1 MEKLKKKKWGKLLQ
15 ENSALLSLILL
26 LLLATIFKGEVFLN
40 YKNIINIFLNNAII
54 GVIALGMTLV
64 IITGGIDLS
73 VGSQIALSG
82 LIAVSVFN
90 ATGSAFIAVVAAILF
105 GILTSA
111 MCGAISAY
119 CNVPPFIVTL
129 ATMRIFRSLAQYFF
143 TGGGIQVR
151 GDVDKYLIISDIKV
165 FGVIPIIIIYWLILT
180 VIVAVFSKKTAVGR
194 HIFAVGSNEKATM
207 LSGINTKHV
216 KVAAYAILGG
226 LVGVAAVMESARLGS
241 MNSASSGINYEMD
254 AIASVVIGG
263 TSMAGGSGKVM
274 GTFIG
279 TLTLGIINNMLNL
292 LGVTPFLIS
301 AAKGLIILLAVL
313 LQTRLQKL
321 DRD

>member
-1 MEKLKKKKWGKLLQ
+1 M
-15 ENSALLSLILL
+15 
-26 LLLATIFKGEVFLN
+26 
-40 YKNIINIFLNNAII
+40 
-54 GVIALGMTLV
+54 
-64 IITGGIDLS
+64 
-73 VGSQIALSG
+73 
-82 LIAVSVFN
+82 
-90 ATGSAFIAVVAAILF
+90 
-105 GILTSA
+105 
-111 MCGAISAY
+111 
-119 CNVPPFIVTL
+119 
-129 ATMRIFRSLAQYFF
+129 
-143 TGGGIQVR
+143 
-151 GDVDKYLIISDIKV
+151 
-165 FGVIPIIIIYWLILT
+165 
-180 VIVAVFSKKTAVGR
+180 IVAVFSKKTAVGR

>member
-1 MEKLKKKKWGKLLQ
+1 MKKKSWGRLLQ
-15 ENSALLSLILL
+15 ENSALLSLVAL
-26 LLLATIFKGEVFLN
+26 LLLAVILKGNVFLN
-40 YKNIINIFLNNAII
+40 YRNIINIFLNNAII

-73 VGSQIALSG
+73 VGSQIALCG

-90 ATGSAFIAVVAAILF
+90 ATGSALVAVLAAIIF
-105 GILTSA
+105 GVVSSGIS
-111 MCGAISAY
+111 GAISAY
-119 CNVPPFIVTL
+119 FNVPPFIVTL
-129 ATMRIFRSLAQYFF
+129 ATMRIYRSLAQYFF
-143 TGGGIQVR
+143 TGGGIQVK
-151 GDVDKYLIISDIKV
+151 GDVDKYLIISDIKL
-165 FGVIPIIIIYWLILT
+165 FDVIPIIIIYWLILT
-180 VIVAVFSKKTAVGR
+180 IAVTVFSKKTAMGR
-194 HIFAVGSNEKATM
+194 HIYAVGSNEKATM
-207 LSGINTKHV
+207 LSGINTKKV
-216 KVAAYAILGG
+216 KVVAYALLGG
-226 LVGVAAVMESARLGS
+226 LVGIAAVMESARLGS
-241 MNSASSGINYEMD
+241 MNSASSGTNYEMD
-254 AIASVVIGG
+254 AIAAVVIGG
-263 TSMAGGSGKVM
+263 TSMAGGSGLVM